1 MYKPTK
7 DGIIIYFKTQNI
19 DRHLIR
25 VLQNG
30 GKILYLKKINEKYG
44 FAVAEFED
52 SEGNRIALH
61 ETIQSD

>member
-1 MYKPTK
+1 MELLF
-7 DGIIIYFKTQNI
+7 ILKTDNI
-19 DRHLIR
+19 DRFLIR
-25 VLQNG
+25 ALQNG
-30 GKILYLKKINEKYG
+30 GKVLYPKKINEKYG